1 MDSPSLNLSKY
12 RLEKAEEELN
22 IARTL
27 LNKNFYGKSLNS
39 SYYAMFHSTRALLA
53 FEKVDSKKHSGL
65 INFFNNIFIRTGKI
79 PSAFFTYLSTAFNIR
94 MQSDYKDFYIAT
106 KEDAEQQ
113 IQNAEQF
120 LEMVKNYLSMKMEY

>member
-1 MDSPSLNLSKY
+1 MDSPSVNLSKY

-27 LNKNFYGKSLNS
+27 LNENFYGKSLNS

-79 PSAFFTYLSTAFNIR
+79 PSTFFTYLSTAFNIR

-120 LEMVKNYLSMKMEY
+120 LEMVKNYLSMKMEN